1 MSRSNLLY
9 NNVKKSYVFFQ
20 VISVNLFQNYS
31 CIDVLFFFVTFLFL
45 CHLKMYVLS
54 MYSVA
59 LNANVSSCN
68 IRYKMDLLMQ
78 NK

>member
-1 MSRSNLLY
+1 MF
-9 NNVKKSYVFFQ
+9 FFQ
-20 VISVNLFQNYS
+20 VISVNLFHNYS
-31 CIDVLFFFVTFLFL
+31 CIAVLFFVTFLFL

-68 IRYKMDLLMQ
+68 IRYQIGLINAK
-78 NK
+78 